1 MTVRIV
7 VVSHS
12 EKIADGAVELA
23 AQMAPDVMM
32 VPAGGTSDGR
42 IGTSLEKVMSA
53 LELAAGGEGVV
64 VLTDLGS
71 AVMTAESAL
80 EFADGSSTV
89 LLADAPIV
97 EGLVAAAVA
106 AQGGASVHA
115 VKRAAEATHGYPA
128 SRPKDEQ
135 HVPSAAHVAAGSGP
149 HAAGAARTGTL
160 QAETAQA
167 GVPAAAVVP
176 AVPDVSGDF
185 ELVNLAGMHARPAAK
200 IAGGLAALDAEV
212 TVNGVDGASMTGL
225 MTLGAGKGSVLHV
238 EASGPDAERAVAYVA
253 GLVKAGFGEP

>member
-42 IGTSLEKVMSA
+42 IGTSREKVMAA
-53 LELAAGGEGVV
+53 LESAAGADGVV

-80 EFADGSSTV
+80 EFAEGSAPV

-115 VKRAAEATHGYPA
+115 VRRAAEATHGYPA
-128 SRPKDEQ
+128 SRPKAEERL
-135 HVPSAAHVAAGSGP
+135 PAAAAVG
-149 HAAGAARTGTL
+149 ATAGAAS
-160 QAETAQA
+160 TAA
-167 GVPAAAVVP
+167 DMVASAPAA
-176 AVPDVSGDF
+176 PDASGDF
-185 ELVNLAGMHARPAAK
+185 ELVNQAGMHARPAAK
-200 IAGGLAALDAEV
+200 IAGGLSALDADV

-225 MTLGAGKGSVLHV
+225 MTLAAGKGSVLHV
-238 EASGPDAERAVAYVA
+238 EAYGPDAERAVAYVA
-253 GLVKAGFGEP
+253 GLVRDGFGEP

>member
-12 EKIADGAVELA
+12 DKIADGAVELA

-42 IGTSLEKVMSA
+42 IGTSMEKVMAA
-53 LELAAGGEGVV
+53 LETAAGGDGVV

-71 AVMTAESAL
+71 AVMTAESAM
-80 EFADGSSTV
+80 EFAEGSGPV

-115 VKRAAEATHGYPA
+115 VRRAAEATHGYPA
-128 SRPKDEQ
+128 PRPN
-135 HVPSAAHVAAGSGP
+135 
-149 HAAGAARTGTL
+149 
-160 QAETAQA
+160 AEDY
-167 GVPAAAVVP
+167 PAAAAAGKEPGMEP
-176 AVPDVSGDF
+176 AAHDLAAGEPEVLAPDASGDF

-200 IAGGLAALDAEV
+200 IAGGLSALDADV
-212 TVNGVDGASMTGL
+212 TVNGMDGASMTGL

-238 EASGPDAERAVAYVA
+238 EAYGPDAERAVEYVA
-253 GLVKAGFGEP
+253 GLVRDGFGEP

>member
-1 MTVRIV
+1 M
-7 VVSHS
+7 
-12 EKIADGAVELA
+12 
-23 AQMAPDVMM
+23 
-32 VPAGGTSDGR
+32 
-42 IGTSLEKVMSA
+42 
-53 LELAAGGEGVV
+53 
-64 VLTDLGS
+64 LTDLGS

-80 EFADGSSTV
+80 EFAEGPATV

-128 SRPKDEQ
+128 SRPKDEE
-135 HVPSAAHVAAGSGP
+135 HVSSAAHVAAGSGALSGGVTRAP
-149 HAAGAARTGTL
+149 
-160 QAETAQA
+160 QSE
-167 GVPAAAVVP
+167 VPAG
-176 AVPDVSGDF
+176 PDASGDF

-200 IAGGLAALDAEV
+200 IAGGLAGLDAEV

-253 GLVKAGFGEP
+253 SLVQTGFGEP

>member
-12 EKIADGAVELA
+12 DKIADGAVELA

-42 IGTSLEKVMSA
+42 IGTSMEKVLAA
-53 LELAAGGEGVV
+53 LETAAGGDGVV

-71 AVMTAESAL
+71 AVMTAESAM
-80 EFADGSSTV
+80 EFSDGSTPV

-115 VKRAAEATHGYPA
+115 VRRAAEATHGYPS
-128 SRPKDEQ
+128 SRPKAEDHLGAGVQ
-135 HVPSAAHVAAGSGP
+135 AGGIQGGGGAGYAPAAGG
-149 HAAGAARTGTL
+149 
-160 QAETAQA
+160 
-167 GVPAAAVVP
+167 PAAP
-176 AVPDVSGDF
+176 ATPDASGDF

-200 IAGGLAALDAEV
+200 IAGGLSALDAEV

-225 MTLGAGKGSVLHV
+225 MTLGAGKGAVLHV
-238 EASGPDAERAVAYVA
+238 EAYGPDAERAVAYVA
-253 GLVKAGFGEP
+253 GLVNNGFGEP

>member
-12 EKIADGAVELA
+12 DKIADGAVELA

-42 IGTSLEKVMSA
+42 IGTSMEKVMAA
-53 LELAAGGEGVV
+53 LETAAGGDGVV

-71 AVMTAESAL
+71 AVMTAESAM
-80 EFADGSSTV
+80 EFAEGDGPV

-115 VKRAAEATHGYPA
+115 VRRAAEATHGYPA
-128 SRPKDEQ
+128 PRPK
-135 HVPSAAHVAAGSGP
+135 
-149 HAAGAARTGTL
+149 
-160 QAETAQA
+160 AENY
-167 GVPAAAVVP
+167 PAAAAATAGKKPGMQP
-176 AVPDVSGDF
+176 AAHDPAAAEPEALAPDASGDF

-200 IAGGLAALDAEV
+200 IAGGLSALDADV
-212 TVNGVDGASMTGL
+212 TVNGMDGASMTGL
-225 MTLGAGKGSVLHV
+225 MTLAAGKGSVLHV
-238 EASGPDAERAVAYVA
+238 EAYGPDAERAVEYVA
-253 GLVKAGFGEP
+253 ALVRDGFGEP

>member
-12 EKIADGAVELA
+12 QKIADGAVELA

-71 AVMTAESAL
+71 AVMTAEAAL
-80 EFADGSSTV
+80 EFAEGPGNV

-106 AQGGASVHA
+106 AQGGAGVHA

-128 SRPKDEQ
+128 SRPKDEE
-135 HVPSAAHVAAGSGP
+135 HVSSAAHVAAGSG
-149 HAAGAARTGTL
+149 ARSGGLTRAGGQQPGL
-160 QAETAQA
+160 
-167 GVPAAAVVP
+167 PP
-176 AVPDVSGDF
+176 VPDATGDF

-253 GLVKAGFGEP
+253 GLVQSGFGEL

>member
-12 EKIADGAVELA
+12 DKIADGAVELA

-32 VPAGGTSDGR
+32 VAAGGTSDGR
-42 IGTSLEKVMSA
+42 IGTSMEKVMAA
-53 LELAAGGEGVV
+53 LESAAGGEGVV

-71 AVMTAESAL
+71 AVMTAESAM
-80 EFADGSSTV
+80 EFAEGNAPV

-115 VKRAAEATHGYPA
+115 VRRAAEATHGYPA
-128 SRPKDEQ
+128 SRPKAEERL
-135 HVPSAAHVAAGSGP
+135 PAAAPAAVGAGAVAAAP
-149 HAAGAARTGTL
+149 AAGAPAGQT
-160 QAETAQA
+160 A
-167 GVPAAAVVP
+167 GVAAPAPAA
-176 AVPDVSGDF
+176 PDASGDF
-185 ELVNLAGMHARPAAK
+185 ELVNQAGMHARPAAK
-200 IAGGLAALDAEV
+200 IAGGLSALDAEV

-225 MTLGAGKGSVLHV
+225 MTLAAGKGSVLHV
-238 EASGPDAERAVAYVA
+238 EAYGPDAERAVAYVA
-253 GLVKAGFGEP
+253 GLVRDGFGEP

>member
-12 EKIADGAVELA
+12 DKIAEGAVELA
-23 AQMAPDVMM
+23 AQMAPDVML

-42 IGTSLEKVMSA
+42 IGTSMEKVLAA
-53 LELAAGGEGVV
+53 LETAAGADGVV

-71 AVMTAESAL
+71 AVMTAESAM
-80 EFADGSSTV
+80 EFADGSAPV

-115 VKRAAEATHGYPA
+115 VRRAAEATHGYPA
-128 SRPKDEQ
+128 SRPRAED
-135 HVPSAAHVAAGSGP
+135 HLAASSVTAGN
-149 HAAGAARTGTL
+149 RT
-160 QAETAQA
+160 AYS
-167 GVPAAAVVP
+167 PAAAEP
-176 AVPDVSGDF
+176 AASATPDASGDF

-200 IAGGLAALDAEV
+200 IAGGLSALDAEV

-225 MTLGAGKGSVLHV
+225 MTLAAGKGSVLHV
-238 EASGPDAERAVAYVA
+238 EANGPDAERAVAYVA
-253 GLVKAGFGEP
+253 GLVRNGFGEP

>member
-12 EKIADGAVELA
+12 DKIADGAVELA

-32 VPAGGTSDGR
+32 LPAGGTSDGR
-42 IGTSLEKVMSA
+42 IGTSMEKVMAA
-53 LELAAGGEGVV
+53 LETAAGGDGVV

-71 AVMTAESAL
+71 AVMTAESAM
-80 EFADGSSTV
+80 EFAEAGAPV

-115 VKRAAEATHGYPA
+115 VRRAAEATHGYPA
-128 SRPKDEQ
+128 SRPKAED
-135 HVPSAAHVAAGSGP
+135 HVAAGGRGQPAGGLTAGGQAPYGP
-149 HAAGAARTGTL
+149 ATGEPAG
-160 QAETAQA
+160 
-167 GVPAAAVVP
+167 PAA
-176 AVPDVSGDF
+176 PDASGDF

-200 IAGGLAALDAEV
+200 IAGGLSALDAEV
-212 TVNGVDGASMTGL
+212 TVNGVDGSSMTGL
-225 MTLGAGKGSVLHV
+225 MTLAAGKGSVLHV

-253 GLVKAGFGEP
+253 GLVRNGFGEP